1 MTESLIDVEILE
13 DCLVEYSTGKLK
25 LSKGITTRLI
35 QTKASK
41 LVKEGKAI
49 YVALKNHKMDASLYQ
64 NKMCNVC
71 NNK

>member
-1 MTESLIDVEILE
+1 MTENLIDVEILK
-13 DCLVEYSTGKLK
+13 DCSIECSVGKLK
-25 LSKGITTRLI
+25 LKKGIITRLL

-49 YVALKNHKMDASLYQ
+49 YITSRNHKMDAFYN
-64 NKMCNVC
+64 NKMCRSC